1 MDEVFKT
8 RVVEAPQEPE
18 IAPQGAQP
26 AKSDKLAGNED
37 KASDEL
43 TQEEHNLDI
52 WEGLKRTKYVTEFFG
67 VKEYEGEFNIK
78 MQTSAIDKFIRAELE
93 ERGYEK
99 NTENWE
105 KVLSEIETEIGSDRL
120 ELFKRLTKLVGYIN
134 AVNRLKKAKAL
145 KEKYLNSTN
154 TD

>member
-1 MDEVFKT
+1 MTEVFKT
-8 RVVEAPQEPE
+8 RVVEAPVTPE
-18 IAPQGAQP
+18 IAPQGPQP
-26 AKSDKLAGNED
+26 TKSDELAGKED

-43 TQEEHNLDI
+43 TAEEHNLDI

-78 MQTSAIDKFIRAELE
+78 MQTSAIDKYIRAELE

-99 NTENWE
+99 NTQNWE
-105 KVLSEIETEIGSDRL
+105 KVLSEVEEEIGSGRL

-145 KEKYLNSTN
+145 KEKYSTLLK
-154 TD
+154 DD